1 MIPTAERRMEEEGD
15 ERPKKLRQLKKMA
28 MRKKDVAFDAR
39 MSSVLHSWV
48 MRSGLKGVLLL
59 LLLGCRARITAA
71 LARRRDE

>member
-1 MIPTAERRMEEEGD
+1 MIPKAERRMEEEGD
-15 ERPKKLRQLKKMA
+15 ERPKKSRQLKKMA

-48 MRSGLKGVLLL
+48 MRSGLKIVLV
-59 LLLGCRARITAA
+59 LGCRVRITDA